1 MKTFLLMLT
10 LIFSTM
16 TLISCGDGKAENM
29 GEKVDESFEEAGE
42 NIDDAVDDAGN
53 AVEDACEDV
62 TDENC

>member
-29 GEKVDESFEEAGE
+29 GEKIDESFEEAGE

-53 AVEDACEDV
+53 AVEDACEDM